1 MSRVWNAVPD
11 FFKQSD
17 LRMVGG
23 LLLLVYVVYALVN
36 GFFAIVNNAG
46 AVNAVV
52 NSLASIT
59 FLMAVYAMMALALNL
74 HWGYTGLFNIGI
86 AGFMAVGVY
95 ASAILVAPPSGSP
108 PGLGLPVPVAIVGGV
123 LIAAIIGGIAA
134 LPALQLEADY
144 LAIVTVG
151 FSEIIRLTLQA
162 SHFAGTVQNPSASGY
177 NVVSIFGVEFGTGG
191 GQGITTISNSPME
204 FLFEGES
211 GPTVLGQAVYPAAD
225 AIGIPEPVVLDLA
238 YAFFLLLV
246 VVSLYYVL
254 LLRIGNS
261 PFGRV
266 LKAIRED
273 DLVAR
278 SLGKDT
284 RGFKIKVFMV
294 GCGLMGLGGILWQG
308 SFGFVNPNTFRPI
321 LTFYIFTALI
331 VGGAGS
337 NTGSVVGGA
346 VFAAFLFE
354 GPKLAARLI
363 DAVAQL
369 LFGGL
374 PAPNNFYAA
383 VVTLNPIA
391 WLGYLV
397 ENVASLKFVFLGAV
411 IVYLMQNRSD
421 GLLGDRKEIASSVD
435 LSQRPER
442 PSAAADGGEPS
453 DTAPSQGGE
462 GS

>member
-1 MSRVWNAVPD
+1 MSRVWDAVPEA
-11 FFKQSD
+11 FKGSD
-17 LRMVGG
+17 LRMVVG
-23 LLLLVYVVYALVN
+23 LLLLVYVIYALVN
-36 GFFAIVNNAG
+36 GFFAIVNDAS

-95 ASAILVAPPSGSP
+95 AASILAAAPGGSP
-108 PGLGLPVPVAIVGGV
+108 PGLGLPIPVAVIGGV
-123 LIAAIIGGIAA
+123 VIAALVGGIAA

-151 FSEIIRLTLQA
+151 FSEIIRLTFQA
-162 SHFAGTVQNPSASGY
+162 SHFAGTVDDPSASNY
-177 NVVSIFGVEFGTGG
+177 NVVSVFGIEFGTGG
-191 GQGITTISNSPME
+191 GQGISTISNAPME
-204 FLFEGES
+204 FLFEGPE

-225 AIGIPEPVVLDLA
+225 AIGIPEPVVLDLT
-238 YAFFLLLV
+238 YALFLLLV

-284 RGFKIKVFMV
+284 RWFKIKVFMV

-369 LFGGL
+369 LLGGL

-383 VVTLNPIA
+383 VVTLNPLA
-391 WLGYLV
+391 WVGYLV
-397 ENVASLKFVFLGAV
+397 DNVASLKFVFLGAV
-411 IVYLMQNRSD
+411 IVYLMQNRSE
-421 GLLGDRKEIASSVD
+421 GLLGHRKETASSVD

-442 PSAAADGGEPS
+442 PGGAAAADGGE
-453 DTAPSQGGE
+453 TATDGGE
-462 GS
+462 ET